1 MGFQVKWDLG
11 MGELCLL
18 GGAGPLALVPLQ
30 PWTVLRKPG
39 SLDLIRGSLA
49 GSAPPPPPPW
59 SWSLGGT
66 GRGAQ
71 LGGGG
76 NTAGVFSGRTKATFS
91 QQGAWFWFQGSFTS
105 FLPSLSPS
113 QPLLPSPTLSFLPSK
128 MFALCYEKRQT
139 YPSGDGI
146 TESRGRRPGGAAS
159 TRGMLQPRRAWPEAL
174 TQRSWVE
181 LGILHL

>member
-1 MGFQVKWDLG
+1 

-18 GGAGPLALVPLQ
+18 GGAGPLALIPLQ

-39 SLDLIRGSLA
+39 SLDLTRGSLA
-49 GSAPPPPPPW
+49 RSAPPPLLPDP
-59 SWSLGGT
+59 GVAV
-66 GRGAQ
+66 GRGGVAQ
-71 LGGGG
+71 LGVGA
-76 NTAGVFSGRTKATFS
+76 TLHAGLFSGRTEATFS

-139 YPSGDGI
+139 YPS
-146 TESRGRRPGGAAS
+146 
-159 TRGMLQPRRAWPEAL
+159 
-174 TQRSWVE
+174 
-181 LGILHL
+181 

>member
-1 MGFQVKWDLG
+1 
-11 MGELCLL
+11 MGEPCLL

-39 SLDLIRGSLA
+39 SLDLVRGSLA
-49 GSAPPPPPPW
+49 GSAPPPPPSW
-59 SWSLGGT
+59 SWSLSGT

-71 LGGGG
+71 VGGGATLQG
-76 NTAGVFSGRTKATFS
+76 CLVAEPRPPSHSRELGFGFKAP
-91 QQGAWFWFQGSFTS
+91 S

-146 TESRGRRPGGAAS
+146 TESRGCRPGGAAS
-159 TRGMLQPRRAWPEAL
+159 TRGMLQPRRAMPEAL

>member
-1 MGFQVKWDLG
+1 MGPGD
-11 MGELCLL
+11 
-18 GGAGPLALVPLQ
+18 GGAVSPGRGWASGSRSPPALDCPEKAREPGSRQ
-30 PWTVLRKPG
+30 RKPG
-39 SLDLIRGSLA
+39 RVSSSPPTSLVLESQRDRQGGS
-49 GSAPPPPPPW
+49 
-59 SWSLGGT
+59 
-66 GRGAQ
+66 
-71 LGGGG
+71 GGGWG

-146 TESRGRRPGGAAS
+146 TESRGCRPGGAAS
-159 TRGMLQPRRAWPEAL
+159 TRGMLQPRRAMPEAL